1 MAGSHDGRVTLSTK
15 LDTSGIQAGAKGIK
29 SALAVSTKAVAAL
42 GAAAATAIVAVT
54 KKSVDAYAAYEQL
67 AGGVETLFKQS
78 ADKVKAYA
86 EDAYK
91 TAGVS
96 ANAYMEA
103 VTSFSA
109 SLISSLGGDTE
120 KAAEV
125 ANMAMVDMSDNA
137 NKMGTPLANIQN
149 AYQGFAKQN
158 YTMLDNLKLGYGGTK
173 TEMERLLKDAE
184 AFSGVKYN
192 INNLSDVYEAIHQI
206 QVKLDVAGTTA
217 KEAES
222 TITGS
227 ITMTKSAWENLLTA
241 MSGGGS
247 LDRAID
253 DFVYS
258 LEKAM
263 QNILPVVERSLVG
276 IGYAIERLAPKLV
289 ERIAVALIKAIPSLL
304 NAVYKMIIGLAQG
317 VYQGI
322 RALFAG
328 GTVEVLEEQAEQIR
342 ASVENQEA
350 LTEEVKETEKVAK
363 KALAGFDELNVLSHG
378 SAGAADSSVGAVATG
393 DVSVG
398 NISVGGEV
406 KDEVTNEVQ
415 GVIDNILSKIQGL
428 EESISTAFQPTI
440 SSWGKAF
447 SSLVPAVKDTASRI
461 GGAWTN
467 LWDTSLA
474 PFGRKIITEWVPS
487 IANTFSETFA
497 PMFADVMPVAM
508 DAWTT
513 DFENGCIVVQEAT
526 GWLTTAFEG
535 VKTVFSDMCMSI
547 STNWEIYGGDL
558 LQGFTDFKDGLWETW
573 WYIYDN
579 IINPVIA
586 ACSETLT
593 WLWDEHLKPL
603 WDDVVEFVMS
613 VSENI
618 LALWNGFL
626 KPVIDWIIAFLA
638 PAVTNV
644 INLIVDWVGY
654 AVALIAD
661 VVDGIITFL
670 DGIIQFIVGVFTL
683 DWERAWGGIVK
694 MFEGVWNGVVG
705 IVKGVVNSVIWVVNA
720 LIAALYSGIAGVVN
734 GVGSIVKSFGELL
747 GKDNWGF
754 SMPTQTPKIPYLA
767 EGAVLPANKP
777 FLAVVGDQKHGTNIE
792 APLSTIQEAVR
803 AELGAAESAI
813 LTSAEVLLEEIQRL
827 RKVVEGI
834 EVGDTTIGQAANR
847 YNREMAIIKGVL

>member
-1 MAGSHDGRVTLSTK
+1 MAGSHDGRVSLSTR
-15 LDTSGIQAGAKGIK
+15 LDTSGIKSGAKGIK
-29 SALAVSTKAVAAL
+29 TALAVSTKAVAAL
-42 GAAAATAIVAVT
+42 GAAAATAIATVT
-54 KKSVDAYAAYEQL
+54 KQSVDAYAAYEQL

-78 ADKVKAYA
+78 SDKVMAYA
-86 EDAYK
+86 KDAYK

-96 ANAYMEA
+96 ANVYMET

-109 SLISSLGGDTE
+109 SLISSLAGNTE
-120 KAAEV
+120 KAADV

-184 AFSGVKYN
+184 AFSGVKYD

-206 QVKLDVAGTTA
+206 QVKLDIAGTTA

-227 ITMTKSAWENLLTA
+227 AGMMKSAWENLLTA
-241 MSGGGS
+241 MSGGGDI
-247 LDRAID
+247 DRAIED
-253 DFVYS
+253 LVYS
-258 LEKAM
+258 MEKYM
-263 QNILPVVERSLVG
+263 DNMLPVVERSLVG
-276 IGYAIERLAPKLV
+276 IGYAIEKLAPKLV
-289 ERIAVALIKAIPSLL
+289 ERIAVALIKSIPSLL
-304 NAVYKMIIGLAQG
+304 NAVYKMILGLAQG
-317 VYQGI
+317 IYQGI
-322 RALFAG
+322 RALFTG
-328 GTVEVLEEQAEQIR
+328 GTTEVLEEQATQIE
-342 ASVENQEA
+342 ASVENQKD
-350 LTEEVKETEKVAK
+350 LTEAVKETEKAAK
-363 KALAGFDELNVLSHG
+363 KALAGFDELNVLSQG
-378 SAGAADSSVGAVATG
+378 SAGAADSSVGAVATEG
-393 DVSVG
+393 VSVG
-398 NISVGGEV
+398 NVSVGGKV

-415 GVIDNILSKIQGL
+415 GVIDNVLSKIQGFGK
-428 EESISTAFQPTI
+428 SISTAFQPTI

-497 PMFADVMPVAM
+497 PIFADVMPVAM
-508 DAWTT
+508 DAFTT
-513 DFENGCIVVQEAT
+513 DFENGCRVVQEAT
-526 GWLTTAFEG
+526 GWLTTVFEG

-547 STNWEIYGGDL
+547 SANWDIYGGDL
-558 LQGFTDFKDGLWETW
+558 LQGFADFKDGLWETW

-579 IINPVIA
+579 IINPVIG

-661 VVDGIITFL
+661 IVGGIITFL
-670 DGIIQFIVGVFTL
+670 DGIIQFVVGVFTL

-694 MFEGVWNGVVG
+694 MFEGLWNGVVG

-767 EGAVLPANKP
+767 KGAVLPANKP
-777 FLAVVGDQKHGTNIE
+777 FLAMVGDQKHGTNIE
-792 APLSTIQEAVR
+792 APLDTIKQA
-803 AELGAAESAI
+803 L
-813 LTSAEVLLEEIQRL
+813 AEVMATQGASDVNITFTGDLAQLARVLKPVIDRENR
-827 RKVVEGI
+827 R
-834 EVGDTTIGQAANR
+834 VGGNL
-847 YNREMAIIKGVL
+847 IKGGAL